1 MSVRRGVGLLVGLGM
16 LAASAIAVPASSAAS
31 SSPPLTNVFITG
43 NYHAVS
49 GTLTTRTVIGPCA
62 SKQRRSKHHGSF
74 RIATRNGGAR
84 YVVLATPGKVQAISG
99 DATYASRSG
108 GYEVSFGWNW
118 HHPAP
123 VQSTLTDSRGA
134 HRVYLTQID
143 VNFHD
148 PTVRGPKRCPV
159 VIVDRG

>member
-16 LAASAIAVPASSAAS
+16 LAGSAIAAPASSAAS
-31 SSPPLTNVFITG
+31 LSPPLTNVFITG
-43 NYHAVS
+43 NFHAAT
-49 GTLTTRTVIGPCA
+49 GTLATRTVIGPCV

-74 RIATRNGGAR
+74 RIATRNGAR

-108 GYEVSFGWNW
+108 GYEVSLGWNW
-118 HHPAP
+118 RHPAP
-123 VQSTLTDSRGA
+123 VQSILTDSRGD

-143 VNFHD
+143 VSFHD

-159 VIVDRG
+159 VIVD